1 MLTFEQ
7 KLSIIE
13 EFPQLERK
21 NISLGRV
28 NFHYEDSVTDKKN
41 VVYHLHPNGNGFV
54 YVGLLT
60 GYERDDRGMVN
71 IRNFTERALRSVI
84 EKSISSLSQI
94 PTDNNEPNEDE
105 TWKNE
110 NNFTLLLTY
119 EDELW
124 NVYAGDLLDGTFN
137 TYKEATAYL
146 YEEGFLR
153 SK

>member
-1 MLTFEQ
+1 MLSFEE

-13 EFPQLERK
+13 EFPQLEKRK
-21 NISLGRV
+21 ISLGRI

-60 GYERDDRGMVN
+60 GYERDERGMVN
-71 IRNFTERALRSVI
+71 IRNFTEKALRSVI
-84 EKSISSLSQI
+84 EKSISSLSESVS
-94 PTDNNEPNEDE
+94 DDVNHENE

-137 TYKEATAYL
+137 TYKEATSYL
-146 YEEGFLR
+146 HDEGFSRL
-153 SK
+153 S